1 MYFQKRKVTKMF
13 RKSETEMLK
22 MEEEGGMVTATYDLL
37 TDRMGFCDEGAPR
50 ELAEMSREAAKLLH
64 EVMTVDDVK
73 VNGNEQIREL

>member
-1 MYFQKRKVTKMF
+1 MF

-50 ELAEMSREAAKLLH
+50 ELAEMS
-64 EVMTVDDVK
+64 
-73 VNGNEQIREL
+73 

>member
-1 MYFQKRKVTKMF
+1 MYFQKLRVTKMF

-50 ELAEMSREAAKLLH
+50 GLAEMSREAAKLLH